1 MTLIPTWSHVVRSKI
16 KGLWADEAGL
26 VTVEYA
32 LLLSLLVVAAIA
44 TWTTFGAVV
53 RTKVAD
59 AGNALN
65 GIS

>member
-1 MTLIPTWSHVVRSKI
+1 MTSIRTWSHVVCSKI
-16 KGLWADEAGL
+16 QGLWADEAGL

-53 RTKVAD
+53 RTKVAF